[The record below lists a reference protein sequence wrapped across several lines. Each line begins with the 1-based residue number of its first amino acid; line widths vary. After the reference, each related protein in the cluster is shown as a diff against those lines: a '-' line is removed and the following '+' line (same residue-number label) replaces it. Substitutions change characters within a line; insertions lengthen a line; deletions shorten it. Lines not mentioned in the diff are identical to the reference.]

1 MKRILC
7 GLVFRGQYLF
17 EVKRARR
24 HDYNA
29 AWNEKPSWKSIS
41 ATGVGGNPERTATST

>member
-1 MKRILC
+1 MLYDVVVRE
-7 GLVFRGQYLF
+7 QYLS

-29 AWNEKPSWKSIS
+29 AWNGKPSWKSIG